1 MELNNFTSTVT
12 IPLKEYLELKKDSNA
27 LKISKGAN
35 IDYIENQDSSIII
48 SCNFKTKLCGVNL
61 SFNRY
66 NIPKGGMIT
75 IIKEE

>member
-1 MELNNFTSTVT
+1 MESNNFTSTVT

-35 IDYIENQDSSIII
+35 IDYHENHDSSIII
-48 SCNFKTKLCGVNL
+48 SSNFNAKIVGINL